1 MIIANP
7 ENNKLIPRIM
17 TKRDSLMV
25 RVPAKKAAG
34 IEIDII
40 GIAKFQGTNFFR
52 WY

>member
-7 ENNKLIPRIM
+7 ENNKLIPSIM

-34 IEIDII
+34 IETDII